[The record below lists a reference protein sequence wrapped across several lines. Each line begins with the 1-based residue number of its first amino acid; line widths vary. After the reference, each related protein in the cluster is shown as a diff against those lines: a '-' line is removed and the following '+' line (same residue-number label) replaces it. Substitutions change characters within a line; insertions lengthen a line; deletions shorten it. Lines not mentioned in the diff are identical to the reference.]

1 MDKVV
6 VVMLTRVH
14 IYNLSDLEFFGA
26 LETSDNPYGVVAL
39 NSTPETFVL
48 AMPSESS
55 PSDVFIQ
62 LLNNQR
68 EQRTI
73 KCHSLPI
80 AHLAMNQDG
89 RYLATASREGT
100 RVKVFN
106 IYT

>member
-68 EQRTI
+68 E
-73 KCHSLPI
+73 
-80 AHLAMNQDG
+80 
-89 RYLATASREGT
+89 
-100 RVKVFN
+100 
-106 IYT
+106 